1 MKTLNNTTTVETFVG
16 VCRAVEYIY
25 GKGYLH
31 NDLKANNVVLEQRND
46 SFRPIIIDF
55 GKSKPIEKSLAV
67 RKRRYT
73 GAYCI
78 APEVRNGLQAT
89 TASDV
94 YSLRKM
100 LDRTVYGS
108 SFKSLFS
115 NIILQ
120 TTKSRYS
127 DRPAVCEVVIQIWRT
142 RDTTFAYKVVVMML

>member
-1 MKTLNNTTTVETFVG
+1 MKTLNKTTTVETFVG

-31 NDLKANNVVLEQRND
+31 NDLKANNVVLEQSND

-55 GKSKPIEKSLAV
+55 GKSKPIGKSLAV

-73 GAYCI
+73 GAYYI

-100 LDRTVYGS
+100 LDRTVSVVALKVYSLTS
-108 SFKSLFS
+108 SFK
-115 NIILQ
+115 Q
-120 TTKSRYS
+120 QSR
-127 DRPAVCEVVIQIWRT
+127 VIQTDLHFVKLLFRYGELKTLHLHT
-142 RDTTFAYKVVVMML
+142 RL